1 MKIPHMLW
9 IKKVETIACVIHQS
23 LVICAFVQYFATDII
38 ILSCDNL
45 LLFIAGFR

>member
-1 MKIPHMLW
+1 MD
-9 IKKVETIACVIHQS
+9 KKVETIVCVIHQS
-23 LVICAFVQYFATDII
+23 LVICVFVQYFATDII